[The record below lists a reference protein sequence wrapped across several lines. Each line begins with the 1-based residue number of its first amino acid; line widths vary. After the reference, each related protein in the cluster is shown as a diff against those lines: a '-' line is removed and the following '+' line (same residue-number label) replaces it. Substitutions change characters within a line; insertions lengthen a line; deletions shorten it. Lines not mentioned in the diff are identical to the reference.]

1 MNICS
6 LVCTGWMAGLLGFA
20 SANAEAEVDAGKVPP
35 ALLRAR
41 AEAAH
46 KTYDALAKNY
56 VESRPPIGELLYR
69 WSCRWLDAERELS
82 DARNAQVAAYQAH
95 LARMKD
101 LERIT
106 KDRWRERYIPIEEM
120 SAAQF
125 YRAEAEIWLARAT
138 DRKAAATR

>member
-6 LVCTGWMAGLLGFA
+6 LACTAWIAGLLGVA
-20 SANAEAEVDAGKVPP
+20 SEAQPEADAAKVSR
-35 ALLRAR
+35 ALLKAR
-41 AEAAH
+41 VEAAH

-69 WSCRWLDAERELS
+69 WSCRLLEAERELN
-82 DARNAQVAAYQAH
+82 DARDAQAAAYQAH

-120 SAAQF
+120 SASQF
-125 YRAEAEIWLARAT
+125 YRAEAEIWLARAK
-138 DRKAAATR
+138 DR